1 MRARSSIA
9 IAAATWLA
17 LVAGACSL
25 NPQPLPPETSN
36 QDGSTGD
43 TTGSD
48 GGGGGGGAHDT
59 GSFGDASNTR
69 DVGPLPPPN
78 DAASDAPIGA
88 GDGGD
93 AASDASSDA
102 PDGD

>member
-48 GGGGGGGAHDT
+48 GGGGGAHDT

>member
-1 MRARSSIA
+1 MRARGSIA
-9 IAAATWLA
+9 IATATWLA

-25 NPQPLPPETSN
+25 NPQPLPPETPN

-48 GGGGGGGAHDT
+48 GGAQSSDGGAHDSAT
-59 GSFGDASNTR
+59 FGDANNNR
-69 DVGPLPPPN
+69 DGGPQPPPN
-78 DAASDAPIGA
+78 DAASDAPIDA
-88 GDGGD
+88 GD
-93 AASDASSDA
+93 AASDANSDA

>member
-9 IAAATWLA
+9 IATATWLA
-17 LVAGACSL
+17 LVAGASSL
-25 NPQPLPPETSN
+25 NPQPLPPETPN

-43 TTGSD
+43 TTASD
-48 GGGGGGGAHDT
+48 GGGGGAHDSA
-59 GSFGDASNTR
+59 SFADASNTR

-78 DAASDAPIGA
+78 DAASDAPIDA
-88 GDGGD
+88 GD
-93 AASDASSDA
+93 AASDGNSDA